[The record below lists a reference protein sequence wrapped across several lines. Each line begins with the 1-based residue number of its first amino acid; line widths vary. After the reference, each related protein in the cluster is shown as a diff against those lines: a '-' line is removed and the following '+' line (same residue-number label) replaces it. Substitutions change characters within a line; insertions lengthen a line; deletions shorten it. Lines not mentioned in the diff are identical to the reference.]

1 MNELKLY
8 NQTIYDLEDLTQLP
22 NIKLLNYME
31 RLITIGKFTQPEI
44 TLSLIYLKRVS
55 NNFKLTQNNINIMF
69 SLSLLIASKYQE
81 DESFNII
88 HLSKLFGIS
97 FDEIKRLER
106 NYLKFINWKLFVK
119 KEEFDNLVLKLKG
132 IYDNLNFND
141 KSKKMKFILM
151 IEREIQK
158 LLIPTFRCCF

>member
-69 SLSLLIASKYQE
+69 SLSLLIASK
-81 DESFNII
+81 
-88 HLSKLFGIS
+88 SKLAAACSQYIFS
-97 FDEIKRLER
+97 
-106 NYLKFINWKLFVK
+106 
-119 KEEFDNLVLKLKG
+119 
-132 IYDNLNFND
+132 
-141 KSKKMKFILM
+141 KSI
-151 IEREIQK
+151 
-158 LLIPTFRCCF
+158 

>member
-81 DESFNII
+81 DESFNIR

-106 NYLKFINWKLFVK
+106 NYIKFINWKLFVK